1 MAQRQDTNEFFEVR
15 QSDLSGGVNNSKNE
29 TLLALNESPKAVN
42 IDFDQDA
49 VGSTSGSIKFNDQVA
64 PGSAIRTIVDPSLS
78 PLMAL
83 SRPLLGTS
91 LDGTVDVPLRGYGYL
106 PYSADTDIGGDYAY
120 ELTGGI
126 GTIYTTGVFHNR
138 RGNTFELNVSFRI
151 PADVK
156 LYETPTN
163 GLQSPPVTGLVTS
176 FTPPNGFDE
185 ALDECFCIIQKGGDR
200 LAPMSW
206 ALAVVNIGNGI
217 GFDGVNPITGL
228 PSRRPSNYGLVF
240 MWYDAPAWGYP
251 SARTMKYD
259 LTSGE
264 NPSSGTNSKNC
275 TQAMRAVLIHK
286 YVEPGIDYSV
296 ALQLQVDTGTPGGLS
311 ENTAWQNNGYFRVWV
326 SENGADPTSYTFED
340 SSSGGTATGMVVFK
354 GPTDSLSYLTKY
366 GVRYS
371 GRDAMFLGLGM
382 RFTPWMR
389 CGFIPFGMDCAPL
402 RSGGFGMVDR
412 SALTIAD
419 LYGAA
424 GNYDVLTDHVAPAD
438 AYARLVN
445 QGLSSA
451 NTFNGFDPK
460 GGAVAGF
467 EWDGYGGSGG
477 AGIAFGNPEALRG
490 YRIVFNGETG
500 LTRPL
505 VSGAAGAI
513 YTIDTYTEVGA
524 SYRLGLVG
532 LAGDPSWVGW
542 KTLIQC
548 FRWHQRDL
556 ILGHA
561 RIWSSPRAYGSGD
574 VAGARRQLSLRSSIR
589 LDDLT
594 EPDIANLKAYWKC
607 DDAEGATLHESV
619 VGGTRNGFLLPFGN
633 ATTDGGSRGSQL
645 VFLSGEGEAITRDLS
660 EDPVYKREIQR
671 MLSGDSQG
679 FGFEISFVETE
690 AFYAIQSPES
700 LPDSGS
706 PALTGA
712 RPRGVPDLVCWDV
725 KDPATSG
732 TRSVPRPLLVL
743 SHRNLL
749 SSQDPNA
756 FKQSQAFSVAVAAAS
771 DQENIDAIVPSDLLP
786 CYRLGS
792 GVTVNRFDVTSP
804 WVGRKVTIQVGIQ
817 RTATA
822 DQYDVYISMT
832 PKDAFNPAN
841 GDPSDAE
848 FAYWTDG
855 ALAGGGPGGYENATY
870 FSAAHLTIDRKDLE
884 RSVLTVG
891 GRWNC
896 KGIPSDT
903 YNLGYTELNARMLV
917 DEVRWFATS
926 PAGALP
932 TASGGVTTLRNGKLE
947 GSNCLPPRVLTSD
960 DILEPLGAGL
970 NAANVVQGT
979 TTVTPPSQTS
989 IFTAEPAASE
999 RAVKGTYLIVSG
1011 DEVDVPKLETYGV
1024 KKPEWYGVSAVATGG
1039 ASLTTRS
1046 AYVDPSRDGTVANV
1060 FRLVGYTAF
1069 EDDVR
1074 DLPIT
1079 LGRGKSY
1086 TATGVT
1092 VADVILTD
1100 DFWSDLSPLG
1110 DGWKLRIYSPLGH
1123 SSSVEILPKWV
1134 RGVVTERRGPEDGI
1148 LGVYGFNEKVYAA
1161 VRGAVYEA
1169 DDRWRPV
1176 DFTPE
1181 IQYGLAFRAESLPG
1195 GITGPLANDRVVFP
1209 VTASCMLPTWSDS
1222 FGTILEA
1229 RGVIDTVSEYQ
1240 TILWY
1245 GDPTSNPALTANNST
1260 GQAVQYIL
1268 RLNRGRPE
1276 LVIGSTAAY
1285 TGVTLPE
1292 KGLFIA
1298 TADTAVEVGVPFHIR
1313 FYLGTR
1319 SSGTILLKPYCK
1331 INGKKAAVRVNA
1343 TDVGVSGANDWLL
1356 TANIVV
1362 PSGASR
1368 QYIVGCGRDSYR
1380 SADADQTFTG
1390 GFVTGTLRSPQRLQ
1404 GYLHSFNGTLADIN
1418 MVQINPWSG
1427 YPSSQPPDFNPYDID
1442 YDQPGNYL
1450 RIQILHNPIGVG
1462 HRIQDL
1468 ASENIG
1474 VILSSPFVSVYHA
1487 FGGSNKTATW
1497 AEFGSQLYVTNGG
1510 KPAVIIDGVGMQ
1522 AGVVAP
1528 TVAPKFE
1535 VQRFP
1540 LWAKNVR
1547 ATSGTN
1553 DLNDPYLQA
1562 PVGSA
1567 QQIYHQNSVGNTVLT
1582 TALDAPNAGLMSWD
1596 KDDYFHFK
1604 GYIRPRSV
1612 AGRIQLWRKANG
1624 SQSGGPF
1631 IDIVDGCIRFGWY
1644 DLDLK
1649 KEVYVQSSSPV
1660 FQPND
1665 VHYVHVRK
1673 RWPIDDLL
1681 EVNWQNSYFTDG
1693 RVRRMTMSATT
1704 TLAVGDI
1711 IQDAVTTAASVKV
1724 GLVTKINGVTLEYM
1738 LLYTGGAEWV
1748 AGDPIR
1754 LRIDAVTSSATG
1766 ANAGTP
1772 VRPMNDVLTVR
1783 RFKRSGES
1791 NTGTTAVVGSV
1802 RNRVSL
1808 TTVTLA
1814 VPAGTGASG
1823 MASAPGAIY
1832 SGALAGVVN
1841 SGGVG
1846 RAAMGN
1852 VFSSDMLG
1860 MYWVWGGSAGA
1871 AFAGKKYRIT
1881 TVNTAAQITVIDEE
1895 TGVNPDFSTI
1905 TDKQGAVFTGV
1916 ELVRSDEFTAS
1927 KTPDNTQTT
1936 IEMMGSSIQG
1946 DVTSG
1951 YAPFDGEFYS
1961 FGYGVTPGSAS
1972 GTNAQCFETLNTSIA
1987 LNANDPI
1994 TTGSD
1999 AFAVQN
2005 YDGSGE
2011 PGALQVDSTRSFWYT
2026 DGRVYAAAYG
2036 GNSSQPNTQLVV
2048 ESDPHSPSVAPT
2060 CTSSATADPY
2070 FVYLQSRAEWSA
2082 QRQIAVAFYDK
2093 TQNIVGDPSP
2103 QITIKPE
2110 AEDDSNPSGA
2120 VRIRLTNLPVAGPD
2134 SQVWI
2139 YQSVGNG
2146 SSGALFRVTKV
2157 ENGTAEAALQYTDAE
2172 TSLGPVLEFTNAS
2185 PPRCDIVET
2194 SGSRVVYGALEVQ
2207 PDACLASKPG
2217 FGGLVDYSKVFRL
2230 NSGFGATVTG
2240 LKDMDGQ
2247 LVAFKRRAVASVQFD
2262 TSNNAVVQPVSGG
2275 TGSVAHLSAV
2285 SKDGV
2290 VIFISDKGFQA
2301 LTRQGVTNLA
2311 MPQWIGEKLRNYFTD
2326 SVDNRGF
2333 DRMAA
2338 CLNQKRKQYVLALK
2352 LKDET
2357 HQFARVSLETDQ
2369 DKGLRYSTYEHPNV
2383 TALTSVQSPDGGTDR
2398 MVAGT
2403 EEGFVVWLDDDR
2415 TEQALLGANLVL
2427 WGSPRFFVGS
2437 ETTTAGCLVEPVGD
2451 VDATLDNVRGALL
2464 RWTNADG
2471 EERLAWAL
2479 DYDGEYLH
2487 YEDVLDEAI
2496 ATDTEVS
2503 IGNPGYVWESA
2514 WMDLGLPEKRKGLAY
2529 VTCIMRGQTQGS
2541 VLVELMRDFDD
2552 SVLLSQTLN
2561 LNEPPLVFNVGS
2573 VDGNWFK
2580 VRLTVPDLAY
2590 GVRFELASLVWRF
2603 QITEQ
2608 TQP

>member
-1 MAQRQDTNEFFEVR
+1 MAQRQDTNGFLEFR
-15 QSDLSGGVNNSKNE
+15 QTDLSGGVNNSKNE
-29 TLLALNESPKAVN
+29 TLLQPNESPRAVN
-42 IDFDQDA
+42 VDYDQDA

-64 PGSAIRTIVDPSLS
+64 PGSAIRTRVDPSLS

-83 SRPLLGTS
+83 PRPLLGTS
-91 LDGTVDVPLRGYGYL
+91 QDGTVDVPLCGYGYL
-106 PYSADTDIGGDYAY
+106 PYSADNDIGGDYAY
-120 ELTGGI
+120 EGALYSET
-126 GTIYTTGVFHNR
+126 FHNR
-138 RGNTFELNVSFRI
+138 RGNTFELNTSFRI

-163 GLQSPPVTGLVTS
+163 GLSSPPVLGTVTS
-176 FTPPNGFDE
+176 YTPPNGFDE

-240 MWYDAPAWGYP
+240 MWYDAPGWGYP
-251 SARTMKYD
+251 SARTMKYN
-259 LTSGE
+259 LTSGALP
-264 NPSSGTNSKNC
+264 NTNC
-275 TQAMRAVLIHK
+275 TQAYRAVLIHK
-286 YVEPGIDYSV
+286 YVEPGTDYSISV
-296 ALQLQVDTGTPGGLS
+296 QLKTDTGTPGGVAT
-311 ENTAWQNNGYFRVWV
+311 NTAWQNNGYFRVWV
-326 SENGADPTSYTFED
+326 SENGAEPTSYTYED
-340 SSSGGTATGMVVFK
+340 STGTATNLVVYK
-354 GPTDSLSYLTKY
+354 GPTDSLSYLSKY

-371 GRDAMFLGLGM
+371 GRDAMFLGLGQ

-402 RSGGFGMVDR
+402 KSCGFSMADR
-412 SALTIAD
+412 SSLTTAGM
-419 LYGAA
+419 YGAA
-424 GNYDVLTDHVAPAD
+424 ANYDMLTDHVAPAD
-438 AYARLVN
+438 TYAVVINR
-445 QGLSSA
+445 GLSSG
-451 NTFNGFDPK
+451 NTWNGFDPK
-460 GGAVAGF
+460 GGAVAGS
-467 EWDGYGGSGG
+467 EWDGYGGNGG
-477 AGIAFGNPEALRG
+477 AGIAFGNSEALRG
-490 YRIVFNGETG
+490 YRVVFNNDALGA
-500 LTRPL
+500 
-505 VSGAAGAI
+505 GAAGAI
-513 YTIDTYTEVGA
+513 YTIGTYTEVGA
-524 SYRLGLVG
+524 SYRLGLVSIG
-532 LAGDPSWVGW
+532 GQPAWVGR

-556 ILGHA
+556 IIGHV
-561 RIWSSPRAYGSGD
+561 RIWSTPRDYG
-574 VAGARRQLSLRSSIR
+574 AGGVVGSRRKVSLHSSIR
-589 LDDLT
+589 LDDNT
-594 EPDIANLKAYWKC
+594 EPDIADLKAYWKC

-633 ATTDGGSRGSQL
+633 ATTDGGTRGSQL

-690 AFYAIQSPES
+690 AFYAIQSAEF
-700 LPDSGS
+700 LPDSGTA
-706 PALTGA
+706 PLTGA

-756 FKQSQAFSVAVAAAS
+756 FKQAQAFSVAVAAAS

-786 CYRLGS
+786 CFRTQAAAVLPY
-792 GVTVNRFDVTSP
+792 TPNTTYNRFDVTSP
-804 WVGRKVTIQVGIQ
+804 WVGRKVTIQVGVQ
-817 RTATA
+817 RTTTA

-855 ALAGGGPGGYENATY
+855 AVGTNYENTTY
-870 FSAAHLTIDRKDLE
+870 YTSAHMTIDRKDLE

-932 TASGGVTTLRNGKLE
+932 TASGGVLAQRNGKLE
-947 GSNCLPPRVLTSD
+947 GSNCLPPRLLAAG
-960 DILEPLGAGL
+960 DILEPLGSGL

-989 IFTAEPAASE
+989 MFTAEPAASE

-1024 KKPEWYGVSAVATGG
+1024 KKPEWYGISAVAAGG
-1039 ASLTTRS
+1039 ASLSIRS
-1046 AYVDPSRDGTVANV
+1046 AYVDPSRNGTVANV

-1069 EDDVR
+1069 EDDIR
-1074 DLPIT
+1074 DVPIT

-1092 VADVILTD
+1092 VSDVILTD
-1100 DFWSDLSPLG
+1100 TFWSDLSPLN

-1123 SSSVEILPKWV
+1123 SSSVQILPMWT
-1134 RGVVTERRGPEDGI
+1134 RGVVTERRGPDDGI
-1148 LGVYGFNEKVYAA
+1148 LGLYGFNDKVYAA
-1161 VRGAVYEA
+1161 VRGAIYQA
-1169 DDRWRPV
+1169 DDRWRAV
-1176 DFTPE
+1176 EFTPE
-1181 IQYGLAFRAESLPG
+1181 IKYGLAFRAETLPG
-1195 GITGPLANDRVVFP
+1195 GVVGPLANDRVTFP
-1209 VTASCMLPTWSDS
+1209 VTASCMLPTWADT
-1222 FGTILEA
+1222 FGTIIEA
-1229 RGVIDTVSEYQ
+1229 RGMIDSVSEYQ

-1276 LVIGSTAAY
+1276 LVIGSTSAY

-1298 TADTAVEVGVPFHIR
+1298 TADTAVAVGEPFHIR
-1313 FYLGTR
+1313 FYLATRLTGTV
-1319 SSGTILLKPYCK
+1319 LLKPYCK
-1331 INGKKAAVRVNA
+1331 INGKKSSVRVNA
-1343 TDVGVSGANDWLL
+1343 VDVGVAGANDWLL

-1362 PSGASR
+1362 PTGTSR

-1380 SADADQTFTG
+1380 SADADQTFTSG
-1390 GFVTGTLRSPQRLQ
+1390 SISGTLRSPQRLQ

-1418 MVQINPWSG
+1418 MVQINTWSG
-1427 YPSSQPPDFNPYDID
+1427 YPTTQPPDFDPYNVD

-1450 RIQILHNPIGVG
+1450 RIQVLHNPIGVG

-1474 VILSSPFVSVYHA
+1474 VIQSSPFVSVYHA
-1487 FGGSNKTATW
+1487 FGMSTNNATW
-1497 AEFGSQLYVTNGG
+1497 AEYGSQLYVTNGG
-1510 KPAVIIDGVGMQ
+1510 KPAVIINGVGIQ

-1528 TVAPKFE
+1528 TVTPTFE
-1535 VQRFP
+1535 VERFP

-1562 PVGSA
+1562 TPGSA

-1582 TALDAPNAGLMSWD
+1582 TTLDSSSDASAMSWV
-1596 KDDYFHFK
+1596 KDGYFHLK
-1604 GYIRPRSV
+1604 GYVRPRSV
-1612 AGRIQLWRKANG
+1612 AGRIQLWRRADG

-1631 IDIVDGCIRFGWY
+1631 LDIVDGAVRFGWY

-1649 KEVYVQSSSPV
+1649 KEVWVQSSGPV

-1665 VHYVHVRK
+1665 VHYFHVRK
-1673 RWPIDDLL
+1673 RWPLDDLI
-1681 EVNWQNSYFTDG
+1681 ETNWQNSYFSDG
-1693 RVRRMTMSATT
+1693 RVRRM
-1704 TLAVGDI
+1704 
-1711 IQDAVTTAASVKV
+1711 VTTASIAFTV
-1724 GLVTKINGVTLEYM
+1724 GERIVDAAVPTKAGWVTKINGAEIEYVKDVS
-1738 LLYTGGAEWV
+1738 LAPEFAAGNTVRNV
-1748 AGDPIR
+1748 AGTKSTTVK
-1754 LRIDAVTSSATG
+1754 AASTVYC
-1766 ANAGTP
+1766 
-1772 VRPMNDVLTVR
+1772 PMNDVLTVR

-1808 TTVTLA
+1808 TTSTLS
-1814 VPAGTGASG
+1814 VPSGTGASG
-1823 MASAPGAIY
+1823 MASVPGATY
-1832 SGALAGVVN
+1832 TGAAAGVVN
-1841 SGGVG
+1841 STVG
-1846 RAAMGN
+1846 S
-1852 VFSSDMLG
+1852 VFSADMIG
-1860 MYWVWGGSAGA
+1860 MFWVWGGLAGT
-1871 AFAGKKYRIT
+1871 FAGKKYRIT
-1881 TVNTAAQITVIDEE
+1881 TYNSATQIVVTDEE
-1895 TGVNPDFSTI
+1895 TGVNPNFAAIVAATE
-1905 TDKQGAVFTGV
+1905 GAVFTGV
-1916 ELVRSDEFTAS
+1916 ELVRSEDFTNS
-1927 KTPDNTQTT
+1927 KTPDNTQTV

-1961 FGYGVTPGSAS
+1961 FGYGVATGTG
-1972 GTNAQCFETLNTSIA
+1972 GTNAQCFETLDTSIGGGA
-1987 LNANDPI
+1987 GNDPI

-2005 YDGSGE
+2005 YDGAGE
-2011 PGALQVDSTRSFWYT
+2011 PGALQVDSTRSFWFT
-2026 DGRVYAAAYG
+2026 DGRLYAGAYG

-2048 ESDPHSPSVAPT
+2048 SSDPHSPSVAPT
-2060 CTSSATADPY
+2060 CTSTDAADPF
-2070 FVYLQSRAEWSA
+2070 FVYIQAPDAWSA
-2082 QRQIAVAFYDK
+2082 QRQVAVAFYDK
-2093 TQNIVGDPSP
+2093 AQNIVGDPSP
-2103 QITIKPE
+2103 QVTIKPE
-2110 AEDDSNPSGA
+2110 AEDSSNPSGA
-2120 VRIRLTNLPVAGPD
+2120 VRIRLTNLPVCGVD

-2146 SSGALFRVTKV
+2146 SSGALFRVAKV
-2157 ENGTAEAALQYTDAE
+2157 ENGTAEAALQVTDAE
-2172 TSLGPVLEFTNAS
+2172 TSLGPVLEFTNAE

-2194 SGSRVVYGALEVQ
+2194 SGARMVYGALELQ

-2217 FGGLVDYSKVFRL
+2217 YAGLVDYSKVFRL
-2230 NSGFGATVTG
+2230 NSGFGASVTG

-2262 TSNNAVVQPVSGG
+2262 ASNNAIVQPVSGG
-2275 TGSVAHLSAV
+2275 TGCVAHLTAV
-2285 SKDGV
+2285 SKDGI

-2301 LTRQGVTNLA
+2301 LSRQGVTNLA

-2326 SVDNRGF
+2326 SVDSRHF
-2333 DRMAA
+2333 ERAVA

-2352 LKDET
+2352 LKDEV

-2369 DKGLRYSTYEHPNV
+2369 EQGLRYSTYLNPNV
-2383 TALTSVQSPDGGTDR
+2383 TALASVQSPDGGTDR

-2415 TEQALLGANLVL
+2415 TTQALLGPNLVL
-2427 WGSPRFFVGS
+2427 WGSPRFFVGAQG
-2437 ETTTAGCLVEPVGD
+2437 TTTGVEVEPDGA
-2451 VDATLDNVRGALL
+2451 VDSSLDNVRGALL
-2464 RWTNADG
+2464 RWVDTDG
-2471 EERLAWAL
+2471 NPRSTWAME
-2479 DYDGEYLH
+2479 YDGTYLH
-2487 YEDVLDEAI
+2487 FQDVLEEVI
-2496 ATDTEVS
+2496 PPDTEVS
-2503 IGNPGYVWESA
+2503 IGTPGYIWESA
-2514 WMDLGLPEKRKGLAY
+2514 WMDLGVPEKRKALSY
-2529 VTCIMRGQTQGS
+2529 VTFIMRGQAQGA
-2541 VLVELMRDFDD
+2541 VLVEVMRNFEDM
-2552 SVLLSQTLN
+2552 VLHTQTLD
-2561 LNEPPLVFNVGS
+2561 LTAPPLVFDVGG

-2580 VRLTVPDLAY
+2580 IRLTVPTLAY

>member
-1 MAQRQDTNEFFEVR
+1 MEFRQT
-15 QSDLSGGVNNSKNE
+15 DLSGGVNNSKNE
-29 TLLALNESPKAVN
+29 TLLQPNESPRAVN
-42 IDFDQDA
+42 VDYDQDA

-64 PGSAIRTIVDPSLS
+64 PGSSIRTIVDPSLS

-83 SRPLLGTS
+83 PRPILGTS

-106 PYSADTDIGGDYAY
+106 PYSADNDIGGDYAY
-120 ELTGGI
+120 E
-126 GTIYTTGVFHNR
+126 GTLYSETFHNR

-151 PADVK
+151 PEDVK

-163 GLQSPPVTGLVTS
+163 GLQSPPITGSDPTNTWVQ
-176 FTPPNGFDE
+176 PNGWDE

-217 GFDGVNPITGL
+217 GFDGVTPLTGL
-228 PSRRPSNYGLVF
+228 PARRPSNYGLVF
-240 MWYDAPAWGYP
+240 MWYDAPGFGYQ
-251 SARTMKYD
+251 SSRTMKYN
-259 LTSGE
+259 LASGALP
-264 NPSSGTNSKNC
+264 NTNS
-275 TQAMRAVLIHK
+275 TQAYRAVLIHK
-286 YVEPGIDYSV
+286 YVEPGTDYSV
-296 ALQLQVDTGTPGGLS
+296 AVQLQVDTGTPGGVAT
-311 ENTAWQNNGYFRVWV
+311 NTAWNNDGYFRVWV
-326 SENGADPTSYTFED
+326 SENQGDPTSYTYED
-340 SSSGGTATGMVVFK
+340 STTTATGMVVIK
-354 GPTDSLSYLTKY
+354 GPTDSLSYLSKY
-366 GVRYS
+366 GVRFS
-371 GRDAMFLGLGM
+371 GRDAMFLGLGQ
-382 RFTPWMR
+382 RFTPWVR
-389 CGFIPFGMDCAPL
+389 CGFIPFGSDLTPL
-402 RSGGFGMVDR
+402 KSGGFSMADR
-412 SALTIAD
+412 SAITTTG
-419 LYGAA
+419 LYGAL
-424 GNYDVLTDHVAPAD
+424 GNYAFTTSHVVNTDTYVATP
-438 AYARLVN
+438 N
-445 QGLSSA
+445 QGLSIGNASS
-451 NTFNGFDPK
+451 GYDPK
-460 GGAVAGF
+460 GNAIAALGSGS
-467 EWDGYGGSGG
+467 EWDGYGAA
-477 AGIAFGNPEALRG
+477 AGIAFGNSEALRG
-490 YRIVFNGETG
+490 YRLVFPNGTDAG
-500 LTRPL
+500 
-505 VSGAAGAI
+505 VIAANSPWGAI
-513 YTIDTYTEVGA
+513 FTITTYTEVGA
-524 SYRLGLVG
+524 SYRITIVRANTLP
-532 LAGDPSWVGW
+532 AWAFS

-556 ILGHA
+556 ILGHV
-561 RIWSSPRAYGSGD
+561 RIWSAPRAYGSGD
-574 VAGARRQLSLRSSIR
+574 IDGARRQIGLRSSIR
-589 LDDLT
+589 LDDNT
-594 EPDIANLKAYWKC
+594 EPDIANLKAYWRC
-607 DDAEGATLHESV
+607 DDAEGATLRESM

-633 ATTDGGSRGSQL
+633 ATTDGGSKGSQL

-679 FGFEISFVETE
+679 FGFEISMVETE
-690 AFYAIQSPES
+690 AFYAIQSAEN
-700 LPDSGS
+700 LPDSGTT
-706 PALTGA
+706 PLVGA

-725 KDPATSG
+725 KDPAESG

-749 SSQDPNA
+749 SSADPNA
-756 FKQSQAFSVAVAAAS
+756 FKQAQGFSVAVAAAS
-771 DQENIDAIVPSDLLP
+771 DQENIDCIVPSDLLP

-817 RTATA
+817 RTTTA

-832 PKDAFNPAN
+832 PKDAFKPAN

-903 YNLGYTELNARMLV
+903 YNLGYGELNARMLV

-932 TASGGVTTLRNGKLE
+932 TASGGVLTQRNGKLE
-947 GSNCLPPRVLTSD
+947 GSNCLPPRVLTSG
-960 DILEPLGAGL
+960 DILEPLGSGL

-979 TTVTPPSQTS
+979 TTVSPPSQTAL
-989 IFTAEPAASE
+989 FTSLPAASE
-999 RAVKGTYLIVSG
+999 RAVNGTYLIVSG
-1011 DEVDVPKLETYGV
+1011 DEVDVPKVETYGV
-1024 KKPEWYGVSAVATGG
+1024 KKPEWYGVSAVASDG
-1039 ASLTTRS
+1039 SSMTTRS
-1046 AYVDPSRDGTVANV
+1046 AYVDPTRSGTVANV

-1069 EDDVR
+1069 EDDIR

-1086 TATGVT
+1086 TASNVT
-1092 VADVILTD
+1092 VSDVILTD

-1110 DGWKLRIYSPLGH
+1110 GGWKLRIYSPLGH
-1123 SSSVEILPKWV
+1123 SSSVQILPKWS
-1134 RGVVTERRGPEDGI
+1134 RGLVTERRGPEDGI
-1148 LGVYGFNEKVYAA
+1148 LGLYGFNETVYAA

-1169 DDRWRPV
+1169 DDRWRSV
-1176 DFTPE
+1176 EFTPE
-1181 IQYGLAFRAESLPG
+1181 IKYGLAFRAQPLPG
-1195 GITGPLANDRVVFP
+1195 GIVGPLACDRVDFP
-1209 VTASCMLPTWSDS
+1209 WTPSATLPTWADT
-1222 FGTILEA
+1222 FGTIIEA
-1229 RGVIDTVSEYQ
+1229 RGVIDSVSEYQ

-1245 GDPTSNPALTANNST
+1245 GDPTSNPALTANDST
-1260 GQAVQYIL
+1260 GQALQYIL

-1276 LVIGSTAAY
+1276 LVIGSTSAY
-1285 TGVTLPE
+1285 TGATLPE

-1298 TADTAVEVGVPFHIR
+1298 TADTAVAVGEPFHIR
-1313 FYLGTR
+1313 FYLATR
-1319 SSGTILLKPYCK
+1319 STGTILLKPYCK
-1331 INGKKAAVRVNA
+1331 INGKKASVRVNA
-1343 TDVGVSGANDWLL
+1343 TDVGVAGANDWLL
-1356 TANIVV
+1356 TANIVS
-1362 PSGASR
+1362 PTGAGR
-1368 QYIVGCGRDSYR
+1368 AYIVGCGRDSYR
-1380 SADADQTFTG
+1380 TADADQTFLG
-1390 GFVTGTLRSPQRLQ
+1390 GSIIGTLRSPQRLQ

-1427 YPSSQPPDFNPYDID
+1427 YPSSQPPDFDPFNID
-1442 YDQPGNYL
+1442 YDQPGNLL
-1450 RIQILHNPIGVG
+1450 RIQLLHDPIGVG

-1468 ASENIG
+1468 ANENIG
-1474 VILSSPFVSVYHA
+1474 VIKSSPFVSVYHA
-1487 FGGSNKTATW
+1487 FGRSNKNATW
-1497 AEFGSQLYVTNGG
+1497 AEYGSQLYVTNGG

-1528 TVAPKFE
+1528 TVAPSFTVE
-1535 VQRFP
+1535 RFP

-1553 DLNDPYLQA
+1553 NLNDPYLQA
-1562 PVGSA
+1562 LPGAS
-1567 QQIYHQNSVGNTVLT
+1567 QQIYHQNSVGNNILR
-1582 TALDAPNAGLMSWD
+1582 ADLDAPNSAAMSWV
-1596 KDDYFHFK
+1596 KDNYFYFK

-1612 AGRIQLWRKANG
+1612 AGRIQLWRRADG

-1631 IDIVDGCIRFGWY
+1631 LDIVDGCIRFGWY

-1649 KEVYVQSSSPV
+1649 KEVWVQSSGPV

-1673 RWPIDDLL
+1673 RWPLDDLL

-1693 RVRRMTMSATT
+1693 RVRRMTLSGAA
-1704 TLAVGDI
+1704 TLAVGEI
-1711 IQDAVTTAASVKV
+1711 IQDNNDAGATKT
-1724 GLVTKINGVTLEYM
+1724 GLVTKCLNDVTIEY
-1738 LLYTGGAEWV
+1738 V
-1748 AGDPIR
+1748 A
-1754 LRIDAVTSSATG
+1754 LTG
-1766 ANAGTP
+1766 AFAAGNAVWKHSTNTNTTRTVSATP

-1808 TTVTLA
+1808 TTVTLTA
-1814 VPAGTGASG
+1814 PSGTGASG
-1823 MASAPGAIY
+1823 MACAPGAIFN
-1832 SGALAGVVN
+1832 GAPAGVVTT
-1841 SGGVG
+1841 GGTG
-1846 RAAMGN
+1846 IYAMGN
-1852 VFSSDMLG
+1852 LFSADMLG
-1860 MYWVWGGSAGA
+1860 MYWVWGGGA
-1871 AFAGKKYRIT
+1871 TGFAGKKYRIT
-1881 TVNTAAQITVIDEE
+1881 TYTSATQIAVTDEE
-1895 TGVNPDFSTI
+1895 TGTAPDFSTI
-1905 TDKQGAVFTGV
+1905 TGKTGAVFTGV
-1916 ELVRSDEFTAS
+1916 ELVRSDDFTNS

-1951 YAPFDGEFYS
+1951 YAPFTGEFYS
-1961 FGYGVTPGSAS
+1961 FGYGMTPGSAS
-1972 GTNAQCFETLNTSIA
+1972 GTNAQCFETLDTSIGGGA
-1987 LNANDPI
+1987 GNDPI

-2005 YDGSGE
+2005 YDGTGE
-2011 PGALQVDSTRSFWYT
+2011 PGALQVDSTRSFWFT
-2026 DGRVYAAAYG
+2026 DGRIYAGAYG

-2048 ESDPHSPSVAPT
+2048 ESDPHTPSVAPT
-2060 CTSSATADPY
+2060 CTSTSTADP
-2070 FVYLQSRAEWSA
+2070 FFTYLQSSSEWTA

-2093 TQNIVGDPSP
+2093 TQNIVGDPGP
-2103 QITIKPE
+2103 QLTIKPE

-2120 VRIRLTNLPVAGPD
+2120 VRIRLTNLPVCGVD
-2134 SQVWI
+2134 SQLWI
-2139 YQSVGNG
+2139 YQSVANG

-2194 SGSRVVYGALEVQ
+2194 SGARLVYGALEIQ

-2217 FGGLVDYSKVFRL
+2217 YAGLVDYSKVFRL
-2230 NSGFGATVTG
+2230 NSGFGASVTG

-2262 TSNNAVVQPVSGG
+2262 TSNNAIVQPVSGG
-2275 TGSVAHLSAV
+2275 TGCVAHLTAV

-2326 SVDNRGF
+2326 SVDSRSF
-2333 DRMAA
+2333 DRAVA

-2352 LKDET
+2352 LAGET
-2357 HQFARVSLETDQ
+2357 HQYARVSLETDQ

-2383 TALTSVQSPDGGTDR
+2383 TALASVQSPDGGTDR
-2398 MVAGT
+2398 MVAGL

-2415 TEQALLGANLVL
+2415 TEQALLGPNLVL
-2427 WGSPRFFVGS
+2427 WGTPRFFAGTPGS
-2437 ETTTAGCLVEPVGD
+2437 TTAVKAEPAGTVD
-2451 VDATLDNVRGALL
+2451 VTLDNVRGALL
-2464 RWTNADG
+2464 RWTDPDG
-2471 EERLAWAL
+2471 DERFTWAL
-2479 DYDGEYLH
+2479 DYDGTYVH
-2487 YEDVLDEAI
+2487 FEDVLDETI
-2496 ATDTEVS
+2496 AQDTEIT
-2503 IGNPGYVWESA
+2503 IGTPGYVWESA
-2514 WMDLGLPEKRKGLAY
+2514 WMDLSVPEKLKTLSY
-2529 VTCIMRGQTQGS
+2529 VTFIMRGETQGTVFVEVMRNFEDL
-2541 VLVELMRDFDD
+2541 VLH
-2552 SVLLSQTLN
+2552 SQVLDLTA
-2561 LNEPPLVFNVGS
+2561 PPLIFDVGS
-2573 VDGNWFK
+2573 VEGNWFK
-2580 VRLTVPDLAY
+2580 VRLTVPSLAY
-2590 GVRFELASLVWRF
+2590 GVRFELASVVWRF